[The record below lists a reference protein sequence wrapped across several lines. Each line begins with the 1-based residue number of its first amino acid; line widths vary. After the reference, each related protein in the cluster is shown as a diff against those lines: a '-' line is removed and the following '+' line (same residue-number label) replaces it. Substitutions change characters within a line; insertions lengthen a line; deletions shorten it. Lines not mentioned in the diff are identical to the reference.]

1 MHYYKF
7 NIGDWALHTS
17 HLSLEEEAI
26 YFRLIN
32 FYYDSENPI
41 PLETQSVFRRLRFG
55 SDTALATSILSE
67 FFVKTEKGFL
77 HNRCEE
83 LLKDYRKTAKKNKAN
98 GAKGGRPKKD
108 ASSSETQNKPSGLP
122 VGTQKKP
129 KDNPNYKLETTN
141 QELLTKVNKAFAKP
155 SLEEVQTYF
164 HDIGSMTC
172 IDDGERFFDHFTS
185 NGWKVGGKT
194 AMKDWKASV
203 RGWHKRNGDK
213 QNEKN
218 QRNGL
223 TSTPTVTLRD
233 NNF

>member
-7 NIGDWALHTS
+7 NIGDYASHTQHLEPIEDIAYRRMLDWIYLHES
-17 HLSLEEEAI
+17 PLPDSPEQIA
-26 YFRLIN
+26 RLIRMRTHCEDIAN
-32 FYYDSENPI
+32 
-41 PLETQSVFRRLRFG
+41 VLR
-55 SDTALATSILSE
+55 E
-67 FFVKTEKGFL
+67 FFTLTDHGWMQEKASI
-77 HNRCEE
+77 EIDAY
-83 LLKDYRKTAKKNKAN
+83 KDKSNKAKASAEARWAKKPENRDAN
-98 GAKGGRPKKD
+98 ALQPQ
-108 ASSSETQNKPSGLP
+108 SEGNANHKPL
-122 VGTQKKP
+122 TINHKP
-129 KDNPNYKLETTN
+129 
-141 QELLTKVNKAFAKP
+141 LTKVSKAFKKP

-223 TSTPTVTLRD
+223 TASPTITLRD
-233 NNF
+233 SNF